1 MKVLIISANREEIN
15 MRTWP
20 LGAACVA
27 AAAEQSGHDVE
38 FLDLMQ
44 VQDPQAA
51 ASKIIQEFQPQVIG
65 LSVRNVDDQSMADT
79 KFFLCEVKELAL
91 LLKRL
96 ANVPI
101 VLGGAGYSIFPS
113 AMLEYLGSDM
123 GIQVEG
129 EIAFVALIDQLE
141 KREQLVGLPG
151 LYLPG
156 SKPQAERLF
165 VKDLDALPLPGTRFL
180 PDGYLQE
187 GEEFWLPVQT
197 RRGCPMR
204 CSYCS
209 TATIEGCVLRK
220 RSPER
225 IVQWMSEWTD
235 LGVRHYHFVDN
246 TFNLPPS
253 YAKQLCRGLIR
264 AHLSPTWR
272 CIVYQFQVDEELAQL
287 MAEAGC
293 VEASVGFESG
303 SALVLSGMNKRF
315 STEDVRRVCETLGRY
330 GVHRMGFL
338 MLGGPDETKESAV
351 ESLEFADS
359 LNLECMKVTVGIRI
373 YPYTALAKTAVDEG
387 LISPDDDLLL
397 PRFYMVHGL
406 DGWLRE
412 TVDQWMSTRP
422 NWTR

>member
-44 VQDPQAA
+44 VQDPQAEV
-51 ASKIIQEFQPQVIG
+51 SRIIKKFQPQVIG

-79 KFFLCEVKELAL
+79 KFFLGEVKELIL

-96 ANVPI
+96 TNVPI

-113 AMLEYLGSDM
+113 AMLEYLDADM
-123 GIQVEG
+123 GIQGEG
-129 EIAFVALIDQLE
+129 ETAFVELLDRLE
-141 KREQLVGLPG
+141 TGEEVVGLPG

-156 SKPQAERLF
+156 NRSQVERLF
-165 VKDLDALPLPGTRFL
+165 VKDLDVLPLPGSQFL
-180 PDGYLQE
+180 PDSYLQE

-209 TATIEGCVLRK
+209 TATIEGCVLRR

-225 IVQWMSEWTD
+225 IVQWMGQWAD
-235 LGVRHYHFVDN
+235 LGVRRYHFVDN
-246 TFNLPPS
+246 TFNLPQS
-253 YAKQLCRGLIR
+253 YAKELCRELIR
-264 AHLSPTWR
+264 AKLSPTWR
-272 CIVYQFQVDEELAQL
+272 CIVYPFHVDDELAQL

-293 VEASVGFESG
+293 VEVSVGFESG

-315 STEDVRRVCETLGRY
+315 GTEDVRRVCEALGRY

-338 MLGGPDETKESAV
+338 MLGGPDETEESAL

-359 LNLECMKVTVGIRI
+359 LNLECVKVTVGIRI
-373 YPYTALAKTAVDEG
+373 YPYTALAKTAVDDG
-387 LISPDDDLLL
+387 TISPDDDLLL
-397 PRFYMVHGL
+397 PRFYIAHGL
-406 DGWLRE
+406 GDWLRE

-422 NWTR
+422 TWVN